1 VAPAPPV
8 RERQEF
14 RESSILA
21 ESSGSHIRWIV
32 AFFNMLLSAEFR
44 DRAAGGRF
52 DVLCND
58 SENNK

>member
-1 VAPAPPV
+1 V